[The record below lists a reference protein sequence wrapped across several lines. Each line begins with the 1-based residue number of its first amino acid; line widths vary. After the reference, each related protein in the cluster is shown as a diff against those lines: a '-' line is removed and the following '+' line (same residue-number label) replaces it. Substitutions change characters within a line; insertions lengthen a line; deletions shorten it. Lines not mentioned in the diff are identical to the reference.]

1 MGKAKE
7 YLMYILGSLPGQI
20 VSAIFGMI
28 ISFKFLRPGALFKVK
43 YRPIKSNEWFI
54 SLLSLLIRVSFGVG
68 VKVALKALY
77 DKN

>member
-20 VSAIFGMI
+20 VSAILGMI
-28 ISFKFLRPGALFKVK
+28 ISFKFLRPGALLKVK
-43 YRPIKSNEWFI
+43 YRPIKSNEWLTA
-54 SLLSLLIRVSFGVG
+54 LLSLLIRVGFGVG